1 MNDRRQT
8 RRRTIPFLRGGVLQV
23 AEREHI
29 VTIVDLG
36 PEGAF
41 LATRVDV
48 PADQPLRLKT
58 VLPRSGRQVALPC
71 EVVWSNNSFDPA
83 TGRPAGMAVRFLLDD
98 PAIRSQL
105 EVFSEEGPFPSPA
118 TLSMDRYEYR
128 LIEVTDIDADE
139 LNRLGR
145 DGWLLSTALP
155 QGASWRL
162 ILLRK
167 L

>member
-1 MNDRRQT
+1 MSERRQT

-36 PEGAF
+36 PDGAF
-41 LATRVDV
+41 LATRIDI
-48 PADQPLRLKT
+48 PPGQPLSLKA
-58 VLPRSGRQVALPC
+58 VLPRTGRQVALPC
-71 EVVWSNNSFDPA
+71 EVVWSNANFDPA

-98 PAIRSQL
+98 PDIRAQL
-105 EVFSEEGPFPSPA
+105 DVFSEEGPFPVPTSV
-118 TLSMDRYEYR
+118 SMDRYEYR
-128 LIEVTDIDADE
+128 LIEVATIEADE

-145 DGWLLSTALP
+145 DGWALSAVLP
-155 QGASWRL
+155 QGQLWRL
-162 ILLRK
+162 VLVRK